1 MGNSIFISRE
11 HSCPI
16 FRCHMWG
23 LLCANLPGKVLF
35 YAWFLSVIINSLLF
49 HSWKCLS
56 SDNKLDGH
64 PTHLTSFY
72 RNSASMFENHCWH
85 LVLFLTLVRRHCPGS
100 LLKIDSKS
108 LYSLPTPP
116 PPKKLREQ
124 HIWSRDAE
132 SVFRESSL
140 VILIMFYRSKL
151 GAYSSVVFLLCH
163 LVAAW
168 PWADYLI
175 APFPLVRV
183 GKLL

>member
-16 FRCHMWG
+16 FRCHTWG

-49 HSWKCLS
+49 RSWKCLS

-85 LVLFLTLVRRHCPGS
+85 LVLFLTLSRELVKNRFKVP
-100 LLKIDSKS
+100 LF
-108 LYSLPTPP
+108 PP
-116 PPKKLREQ
+116 HAPRQRNYRNSIFGVEMQNLCSEKVP
-124 HIWSRDAE
+124 W
-132 SVFRESSL
+132 
-140 VILIMFYRSKL
+140 FYRSCSTDL
-151 GAYSSVVFLLCH
+151 S
-163 LVAAW
+163 
-168 PWADYLI
+168 WALTPQLYFCS
-175 APFPLVRV
+175 ATW
-183 GKLL
+183 